1 MTSDDAASPR
11 PTNATE
17 RIDAIDVLRGVAL
30 FGVMAINLVMEF
42 RISIFEQF
50 LGPKTLA
57 SPVDRAIETI
67 LTQAVELK
75 AFALFSLLF
84 GAGLAIQFDR
94 LTNSERRISLL
105 RRRLAVLLVFGVI
118 HLCLIWNGD
127 ILTEYALAGFIV
139 LPFLSG
145 PRWLLT
151 LSALAFLALYL
162 AMQAFPPAGLFPSRA
177 AIWRDVMDANRIYA
191 TGGLLDVLA
200 FRLREIPLIASLHAF
215 VFLRTIGLFLVG
227 ALAWRSGILQ
237 NVRGLLVI
245 APLCIGFGAALIYIG
260 REPLG
265 TILLALGYGAAIL
278 GIASFEHGKRLL
290 GWAAPLGR
298 MAFTNYVAQ
307 SLIFGWIF
315 YGYGLGLFGR
325 LGITQA
331 LAIGITV
338 YAGQVLFS
346 AWWLRHYRYGPI
358 EWLWRTLMYGV
369 RQPMVARA
377 VSYVGALIRSRNDLS
392 CRNVL
397 RHCER
402 SEAIQNLS
410 AAAV

>member
-1 MTSDDAASPR
+1 MTPDSALIPR
-11 PTNATE
+11 PTPSAE
-17 RIDAIDVLRGVAL
+17 RIDAIDVLRGIAL

-42 RISIFEQF
+42 RVSIFDQF
-50 LGPKTLA
+50 LGPRMPA
-57 SPVDRAIETI
+57 SPVDRAIEAI

-94 LTNSERRISLL
+94 LATSERRTALL
-105 RRRLAVLLVFGVI
+105 VRRLAVLLVFGVI

-139 LPFLSG
+139 LPFLFA

-151 LSALAFLALYL
+151 LAALASLALYL

-177 AIWRDVMDANRIYA
+177 VIWQDVMDANRIYA
-191 TGGLLDVLA
+191 TGGFLDVLA

-227 ALAWRSGILQ
+227 ALAWRSRILQ
-237 NVRGLLVI
+237 NVRALFAIAIPAIGL
-245 APLCIGFGAALIYIG
+245 GAALLYRG
-260 REPLG
+260 SEPLG

-278 GIASFEHGKRLL
+278 GIARFERGKKLL

-307 SLIFGWIF
+307 SVIFGWIF

-325 LGITQA
+325 LGITPA
-331 LAIGITV
+331 LAIGIIV
-338 YAGQVLFS
+338 YAGQLRFS
-346 AWWLRHYRYGPI
+346 TWWLRHYRYGPL
-358 EWLWRTLMYGV
+358 EWLWRSLMYGV
-369 RQPMVARA
+369 RQPMLVVEMVA
-377 VSYVGALIRSRNDLS
+377 VG
-392 CRNVL
+392 
-397 RHCER
+397 
-402 SEAIQNLS
+402 
-410 AAAV
+410 